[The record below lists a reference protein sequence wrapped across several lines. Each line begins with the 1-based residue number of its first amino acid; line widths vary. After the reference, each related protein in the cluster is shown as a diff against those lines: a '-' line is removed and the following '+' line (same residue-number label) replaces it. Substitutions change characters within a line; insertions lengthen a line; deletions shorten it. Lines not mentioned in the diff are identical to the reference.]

1 MTSAA
6 AFRLLAPHPARKL
19 VAEDSVQNS
28 RLPKSIFVVLA
39 IFAAIYF
46 SSCYSQ
52 LPDTVASHFNGRGIP
67 NGWQSKTVF
76 FAFFVG
82 TIVLATVLAFGVPRI
97 LKSLPTELI
106 NLPNKQYW
114 LRPEQSEA
122 TLEFFATWFAW
133 FGCAVLALLLF
144 VFNYAVQ
151 SNLHP
156 DHRPDPDQMLYAI
169 LAFAAFAAIWVV
181 RLTARFAR
189 VPRDGFNPK

>member
-1 MTSAA
+1 MTSALP
-6 AFRLLAPHPARKL
+6 FRLLAPHSARKL

-52 LPDTVASHFNGRGIP
+52 LPDTVASHFNGRAIP
-67 NGWQSKTVF
+67 NGWQPKPMF

-82 TIVLATVLAFGVPRI
+82 AIVLATVLAFGVPRI

-114 LRPEQSEA
+114 LSPEQSEA

-144 VFNYAVQ
+144 VFNNAVQ

-156 DHRPDPDQMLYAI
+156 DHRPNPGQMLYAI
-169 LAFAAFAAIWVV
+169 LAFAAFVAIWVT
-181 RLTARFAR
+181 RLTAHFAR
-189 VPRDGFNPK
+189 VPQNNG